1 MRLCFPNLLVTAAL
15 ISAGAVLSQDVP
27 SDVPVSVLLT
37 SAQEHLTKGET
48 NEALAYF
55 DAAIARDPTNYL
67 SFFKRATTYLSLGRA
82 NLATEDFNKVLALRP
97 GFSGAHL
104 QLAKI
109 KAKAAEWD
117 DARAEFAAAGE
128 APDSPD
134 VSSLNAAE
142 AAMKLAF
149 AAEKAGQWEDCVNY
163 AGEAIVV
170 ASRYAPLRETRSHC
184 RFERGELEEGMGDL
198 RHVLQMRPGDTTP
211 HVVISA
217 VSFYNLADFD
227 AGLGQVRKCLH
238 SDPDSKVCKKL
249 HKQEKAVSKAF
260 AKATNSLSKGQYT
273 TASRALVGTE
283 EGAGLLQT
291 VQQQVDEL
299 RHEGRIPKKGR
310 VILHERLVDM
320 VCQAYV
326 ESTSKHA
333 DKYCEEALKLNEE
346 SFWGLLHRAKA
357 LIKKEEFEAA
367 IQTLESAANAHPD
380 RRDKINPLLNKA
392 QIELKRS
399 KTKDYYKVLGVAHD
413 ADEKQIKSAYRKASK
428 QYHPD
433 KAIKQGVTKEEAEKK
448 MAAINE
454 AYEVLSDPELRAR
467 FDRGDDPNSNEQRG
481 NPFQGGSPFGGGQH
495 WAFQQP
501 GGGGQQFKFQFNG
514 GPFGF

>member
-1 MRLCFPNLLVTAAL
+1 MRLCLPNLLVTAAL
-15 ISAGAVLSQDVP
+15 ISAGAVLAQDIP
-27 SDVPVSVLLT
+27 TDVPVSVLLT

-82 NLATEDFNKVLALRP
+82 NLATEDFNKVLSLKP
-97 GFSGAHL
+97 GFSGAHV

-117 DARAEFAAAGE
+117 GARADYAAAGE
-128 APDSPD
+128 GSDSPD
-134 VSSLNAAE
+134 VQSLTAAE
-142 AAMKLAF
+142 ESMKLAF
-149 AAEKAGQWEDCVNY
+149 AAEKEGKWEECVNH
-163 AGEAIVV
+163 AGDAIVT
-170 ASRYAPLRETRSHC
+170 ASRYIPLRETRSHC
-184 RFERGELEEGMGDL
+184 RFERGELEEAIGDL
-198 RHVLQMRPGDTTP
+198 RHVLQMRPGDISP

-217 VSFYNLADFD
+217 VSFYNLADLD
-227 AGLGQVRKCLH
+227 AGVGQIRKCLH

-249 HKQEKAVSKAF
+249 HKQQKAITKAF
-260 AKATNSLSKGQYT
+260 TKVNGQLSKGQYT
-273 TASRALVGTE
+273 TASRGLVGTE
-283 EGAGLLQT
+283 EDTGLLQT
-291 VQQQVDEL
+291 VKEQVDEL
-299 RHEGRIPKKGR
+299 RRDGRIPAQGR
-310 VILHERLVDM
+310 VLLYEQLVEM

-333 DKYCEEALKLNEE
+333 DKYCDEAVQLNED
-346 SFWGLLHRAKA
+346 SFWGQLHRAKT
-357 LIKKEEFEAA
+357 LLKKEEFEAA
-367 IQTLESAANAHPD
+367 IQTLENAANAHPD
-380 RRDKINPLLNKA
+380 KRDKINPLLNKA

-413 ADEKQIKSAYRKASK
+413 ADERQIKSAYRKASK
-428 QYHPD
+428 QFHPD
-433 KAIKQGVTKEEAEKK
+433 KAVKSGMSKEEAEKK
-448 MAAINE
+448 MAGINE

-467 FDRGDDPNSNEQRG
+467 FDRGDDPNNQERG
-481 NPFQGGSPFGGGQH
+481 NPFQGSPFGGQH

-501 GGGGQQFKFQFNG
+501 GGGGGQQFKFQFNN